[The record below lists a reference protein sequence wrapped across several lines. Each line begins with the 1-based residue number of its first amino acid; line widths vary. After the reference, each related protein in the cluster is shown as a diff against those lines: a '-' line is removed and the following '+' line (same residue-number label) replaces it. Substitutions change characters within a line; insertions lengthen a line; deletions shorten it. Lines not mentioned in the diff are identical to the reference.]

1 MVNNSPANAGDAK
14 DASSIPG
21 SGRCAAG
28 GNSNRSSILA
38 WKIPWTE
45 DPGSYSPWGHKESDT
60 TERMCMW
67 VRARACVH
75 THTHTHTHYF
85 FYFTDEKIISEK
97 LRNMSKVTQL
107 VRRESRI

>member
-1 MVNNSPANAGDAK
+1 MVKNSPAKAGDTR
-14 DASSIPG
+14 DATSIPG
-21 SGRCAAG
+21 SGRCPGG
-28 GNSNRSSILA
+28 GNSNHSSFLT

-60 TERMCMW
+60 TECMCIRVRMC
-67 VRARACVH
+67 
-75 THTHTHTHYF
+75 THTHTHTHYV

>member
-1 MVNNSPANAGDAK
+1 MQVQSLGPGDVLQEEIAT
-14 DASSIPG
+14 APVFLPG
-21 SGRCAAG
+21 KFHGQRIQAVTVHGVTKSQTRLSACVCGFVR
-28 GNSNRSSILA
+28 
-38 WKIPWTE
+38 
-45 DPGSYSPWGHKESDT
+45 
-60 TERMCMW
+60 
-67 VRARACVH
+67 VRAC

>member
-1 MVNNSPANAGDAK
+1 MVKNSPANAGDTK

-21 SGRCAAG
+21 SGRCPGG
-28 GNSNRSSILA
+28 GNSNRSSILT

-60 TERMCMW
+60 TERTCMW
-67 VRARACVH
+67 VRARAC
-75 THTHTHTHYF
+75 THTHNF